1 MIIYRGSTSTLN
13 IFRYIPHLYMELCI
27 PATASGDFAMPPNYL
42 HIWPRGQFMMIGLPN
57 QDKTFTITLF
67 MPSDTFKNITYQS
80 DLITFF
86 EDNFPDSIPLIG
98 EDRLLSEFFA
108 NKALPMVT
116 VKCKPYH
123 VRDKSII
130 LGDAAHAMVPFYGQG
145 MNCGMEDVLVL
156 DTLLD
161 KFNENI
167 KDAFE
172 EYTNFRN
179 PDAEAIIDLA
189 LYNYIEVSVPCTIV
203 QV

>member
-1 MIIYRGSTSTLN
+1 
-13 IFRYIPHLYMELCI
+13 
-27 PATASGDFAMPPNYL
+27 
-42 HIWPRGQFMMIGLPN
+42 MIGLPN

-116 VKCKPYH
+116 VKCKP
-123 VRDKSII
+123 
-130 LGDAAHAMVPFYGQG
+130 FYGQG

-156 DTLLD
+156 DNLLD

-172 EYTNFRN
+172 
-179 PDAEAIIDLA
+179 
-189 LYNYIEVSVPCTIV
+189 
-203 QV
+203 